1 MQYQLNQKLADLV
14 PYDPIQGTYQIRL
27 DANESY
33 ISLPGELRRQIGEA
47 VAALPLNRY
56 PDPLSQKVN
65 EAFAAYYGLN
75 PDCITSGNGS
85 DELISII
92 TSCFLESGDTIVTL
106 EHDFSMYAFYSSLY
120 ELKVEVC
127 PKRQDLTIDVD
138 RLIAFCK
145 ETHAKAVVFSNPCNP
160 TSLGVGR
167 TEIRRLLDALDCLVI
182 LDEAYMDFWDQSM
195 LPELSAYDNCIILK
209 TCSKALG
216 LAGIRLG
223 FAVAGKTITR
233 ALRAAKSPYNTDM
246 IAQTIGTIL
255 LQQPDYLRACTAQ
268 ITERAKQLYQGITQ
282 LQSKYPN
289 ILEQVY
295 DSRTNFVYV
304 RTSYDAQLYQMLLDS
319 SIAIRRFRGFLRI
332 CTGSSEE
339 NAALL
344 DALTQSLQTLSAKE
358 ESL

>member
-14 PYDPIQGTYQIRL
+14 PYDPIQGSYRIRL

-33 ISLPGELRRQIGEA
+33 ISLPEELRRQIGDA
-47 VAALPLNRY
+47 VGALPLNRY
-56 PDPLSQKVN
+56 PDPLSRDVN
-65 EAFAAYYGLN
+65 AAFAAYYGLD
-75 PDCITSGNGS
+75 PDCVTSGNGS

-106 EHDFSMYAFYSSLY
+106 AQDFSMYAFYSSLY
-120 ELKVEVC
+120 ELHVEVC
-127 PKRQDLTIDVD
+127 PKREDLTIDVD
-138 RLIAFCK
+138 ALIAFCRK
-145 ETHAKAVVFSNPCNP
+145 THAKAVVFSNPCNP
-160 TSLGVGR
+160 TSLGVNR
-167 TEIRRLLDALDCLVI
+167 EEIRRLLESLDCLVI

-195 LPELSAYDNCIILK
+195 LPELSRYDNCIILK

-246 IAQTIGTIL
+246 IAQTIGRIL
-255 LQQPDYLRACTAQ
+255 FNKPEYLRDCTSQ
-268 ITERAKQLYQGITQ
+268 ITAHAKQLHRDMLQ
-282 LQSKYPN
+282 LQKQYSA

-295 DSRTNFVYV
+295 DSCTNFVFV
-304 RTSYDAQLYQMLLDS
+304 KTAYDAQLYQLLLDA
-319 SIAIRRFRGFLRI
+319 SIAVRRFRGFLRI

-344 DALTQSLQTLSAKE
+344 EALTRSLDTICSE
-358 ESL
+358 EGRK

>member
-1 MQYQLNQKLADLV
+1 
-14 PYDPIQGTYQIRL
+14 
-27 DANESY
+27 
-33 ISLPGELRRQIGEA
+33 
-47 VAALPLNRY
+47 
-56 PDPLSQKVN
+56 
-65 EAFAAYYGLN
+65 
-75 PDCITSGNGS
+75 
-85 DELISII
+85 
-92 TSCFLESGDTIVTL
+92 
-106 EHDFSMYAFYSSLY
+106 MYAFYSSLY

-145 ETHAKAVVFSNPCNP
+145 EAHAKAVVFSNPCNP

-167 TEIRRLLDALDCLVI
+167 TEIRRLLNALDCLVI

-255 LQQPDYLRACTAQ
+255 LQQPDYLRTCTAQ

-295 DSRTNFVYV
+295 NSRTNFVYV
-304 RTSYDAQLYQMLLDS
+304 RTSYDAQLYQMLLDA

-344 DALTQSLQTLSAKE
+344 ETLTQSLQTLSAKE